1 MKANSNRVS
10 TALDDEDDALSP
22 TLLQN
27 PYFVTIIPTERSTR
41 GKRRRE
47 DVSLGQRKVSIFQKN
62 EGREW
67 FLKLHDPQVMGI

>member
-27 PYFVTIIPTERSTR
+27 PYFVTVIPTERSTR
-41 GKRRRE
+41 GKRRRGRVLRPE
-47 DVSLGQRKVSIFQKN
+47 
-62 EGREW
+62 EGLNLPEE
-67 FLKLHDPQVMGI
+67 